1 MNAIYRP
8 LVRTTVALSW
18 LLVGSAAA
26 IAPSPAIATAARELS
41 VDTATR
47 DRHPTRIAIA
57 PGRGVTLDFSAT
69 GQQLVK
75 VWLDDPSQI
84 AYDFD
89 GCAIAR
95 SGNCPYLGQAIHL
108 RRIEPIDFPGLPA
121 TGRTLLTAIAVDP
134 QTGERSR
141 YHFEVVPSDHASVVG
156 IAIVPAAAASPVASA
171 DIGAIASGLQI
182 VRDRQQLE
190 ANSALAERL
199 DRAIALMRRGTP
211 LRTAARQVG
220 VSLALLERLETLG
233 RSR

>member
-8 LVRTTVALSW
+8 LVRTAVSLSL
-18 LLVGSAAA
+18 LLVGTA
-26 IAPSPAIATAARELS
+26 IAPSPGSATAARELS
-41 VDTATR
+41 VESAAGDGNLA
-47 DRHPTRIAIA
+47 RIAIA

-121 TGRTLLTAIAVDP
+121 TGSTLLTAIAVNP

-141 YHFEVVPSDHASVVG
+141 YHFEIVPSDRASVVG
-156 IAIVPAAAASPVASA
+156 IAIVPSAAASPVASA
-171 DIGAIASGLQI
+171 DIGAIANGLQM

-190 ANSALAERL
+190 ADSALAERL
-199 DRAIALMRRGTP
+199 ERAIALMRRGTP
-211 LRTAARQVG
+211 VSVAAREVG
-220 VSLALLERLETLG
+220 VSLALIERLETLG

>member
-26 IAPSPAIATAARELS
+26 ITPSPAIATAARERL

-47 DRHPTRIAIA
+47 DRHPTRIAIV

-75 VWLDDPSQI
+75 VWLDDP
-84 AYDFD
+84 
-89 GCAIAR
+89 
-95 SGNCPYLGQAIHL
+95 
-108 RRIEPIDFPGLPA
+108 
-121 TGRTLLTAIAVDP
+121 
-134 QTGERSR
+134 
-141 YHFEVVPSDHASVVG
+141 
-156 IAIVPAAAASPVASA
+156 
-171 DIGAIASGLQI
+171 LQI

-190 ANSALAERL
+190 ADSALAERL
-199 DRAIALMRRGTP
+199 DRAIALI
-211 LRTAARQVG
+211 
-220 VSLALLERLETLG
+220 ERLETLG